1 MGNEWARYPCHTC
14 ESVPAQVLTCLV
26 EFSGACF
33 FCISATRFTG
43 QWKIMHLL
51 QPFSH
56 GLGLIYLLA
65 CVCNVTAAL
74 ADAYGTHETVHCFFA
89 HPVLSRCQSLT
100 VPLAVRNGSSICWQR
115 NA

>member
-43 QWKIMHLL
+43 KWKIMNLL

-89 HPVLSRCQSLT
+89 HPFLSRCQWPSL
-100 VPLAVRNGSSICWQR
+100 PESDR
-115 NA
+115 